1 MISIHNVVNVGILIT
16 FVLTE
21 TFSIKNLKKLKESTK
36 LDLYTKMHVLQI

>member
-1 MISIHNVVNVGILIT
+1 MMNVSVIIT

-36 LDLYTKMHVLQI
+36 LDLYTKMHVLQN